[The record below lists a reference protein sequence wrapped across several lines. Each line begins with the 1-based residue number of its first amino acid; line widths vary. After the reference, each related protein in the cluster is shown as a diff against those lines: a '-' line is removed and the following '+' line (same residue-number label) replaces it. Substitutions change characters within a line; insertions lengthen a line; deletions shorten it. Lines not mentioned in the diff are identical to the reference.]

1 MAKQI
6 AGKLSNV
13 YIFGRFLKKIGPMM
27 RLASRGRWSFVIEK

>member
-13 YIFGRFLKKIGPMM
+13 YIFGRFLKKIG
-27 RLASRGRWSFVIEK
+27 RRVGDGGVL

>member
-13 YIFGRFLKKIGPMM
+13 YIFGRFLKKIG
-27 RLASRGRWSFVIEK
+27 LKTQSASRGRLYLVVEK

>member
-13 YIFGRFLKKIGPMM
+13 YIFGRFLKKIGGW
-27 RLASRGRWSFVIEK
+27 RVGDGGVL

>member
-13 YIFGRFLKKIGPMM
+13 YIFGRFLKDRTNDAIG
-27 RLASRGRWSFVIEK
+27 E

>member
-13 YIFGRFLKKIGPMM
+13 YIFGRFLKKIGQMM
-27 RLASRGRWSFVIEK
+27 RLASRGRWCFVIEK